1 MQEGTC
7 RIRIHV
13 GAGHVEEQDTEG
25 SRIQGGARYWKGRIQ
40 GGTRYRE
47 GQHTGGGQ
55 DTGRGK
61 IQGGAGYNE
70 KGREQDT
77 LSSRIQ
83 AGKGYGRKQKTG
95 MSIIQKG
102 ATATRH
108 QQEVDRSKRQI
119 TLGCK
124 QKQNGHETLTSG

>member
-1 MQEGTC
+1 
-7 RIRIHV
+7 
-13 GAGHVEEQDTEG
+13 VEE
-25 SRIQGGARYWKGRIQ
+25 RC
-40 GGTRYRE
+40 GTRCRKE
-47 GQHTGGGQ
+47 QQTVMI
-55 DTGRGK
+55 R

-83 AGKGYGRKQKTG
+83 AGEGYEKKQKTG
-95 MSIIQKG
+95 MRIIQKG
-102 ATATRH
+102 ATATRQ

-124 QKQNGHETLTSG
+124 QKQNGHETLTSGRREHNAD